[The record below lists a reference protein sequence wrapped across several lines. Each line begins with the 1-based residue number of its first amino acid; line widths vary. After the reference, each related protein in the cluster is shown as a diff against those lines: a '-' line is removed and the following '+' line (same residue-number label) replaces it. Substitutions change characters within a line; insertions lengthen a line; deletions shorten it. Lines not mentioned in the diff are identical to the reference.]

1 MPAKLLKMEDQSKFH
16 KIEHGCQN
24 FLFRKKKKTG
34 TVTKTKKTQG
44 WEADQV
50 PPTAPINSNSEV
62 AKCRCNAYTNR

>member
-24 FLFRKKKKTG
+24 FLTG
-34 TVTKTKKTQG
+34 TITKTKKTQG

-50 PPTAPINSNSEV
+50 PPTAPVNSNSEV